1 MGLLDEIN
9 GLTEDQMAGMPWD
22 KLIEYRKGID
32 MNHPVQNKL
41 APYEHRAWAREQVA
55 QNPVNALAYALMVP
69 GYQAGKAVMSFA
81 PGETKPSL
89 NHFPI
94 LAIRQYHSFPNI
106 SLSQRVISQPFQSR
120 QRHGR

>member
-55 QNPVNALAYALMVP
+55 QNPANALAYAFMVP

-81 PGETKPSL
+81 PGETKPSMNQL
-89 NHFPI
+89 TNGYKGI
-94 LAIRQYHSFPNI
+94 GEGLQQWWNRKS
-106 SLSQRVISQPFQSR
+106 
-120 QRHGR
+120 